1 MICGAIYQKD
11 QLPARSNIARVM
23 RIPAAAVLCVLIAAS
38 PAAQTVDHLT
48 LVAPAAPGGGWDQ
61 TARALQHVIDTHD
74 LARIVEVQNVPGA
87 AGTIGLSQF
96 VDAQRGNGRA
106 LLVTGL
112 VMVGAT
118 LWNDSPVSVNQATPI
133 ARLTGEFEVI
143 AVPASSRL
151 GDLRALINEFRR
163 RPEAFAWGGGS
174 AGGTDHILAG
184 LVAEAAGVDPRRVN
198 YVAFSGGGEA
208 VAALIGGHVAAG
220 ISGYSEFAA
229 HIASGRLRALAISSP
244 SRLPG
249 IEVPTIREGGLD
261 VEMSNWRG
269 LLAPAGLGDAD
280 RSALAGLVRSAVR
293 TDDWRRLLAARE
305 WNDQYLEGEAFA
317 AFLRSEQTRYA
328 PIVAR
333 LRGPAGSEPITVGRR
348 IVPATVLA
356 GGAMILLLLVTR
368 RLRPPAAAPMRIVS
382 GEVLSVCMALAAFL
396 LLLGLIGFVGASTAM
411 FIIVARAFGRL
422 RSDGTTAA
430 SQSYVTVL
438 IAAPAFC
445 LLVYFAFTRGLDL
458 PLPEA
463 RLWSW
468 MR

>member
-1 MICGAIYQKD
+1 MT
-11 QLPARSNIARVM
+11 
-23 RIPAAAVLCVLIAAS
+23 RIRAAVLLCALVAAR
-38 PAAQTVDHLT
+38 PAAQTADHLT
-48 LVAPAAPGGGWDQ
+48 IVAPAAPGGGWDQ
-61 TARALQHVIDTHD
+61 TARALQDVMDDHR
-74 LARIVEVQNVPGA
+74 LARVVEVQNVPGA

-96 VDAQRGNGRA
+96 TDARRGDGRA

-133 ARLTGEFEVI
+133 ARLTGEYEVI
-143 AVPASSRL
+143 AVPAASPL
-151 GDLRALINEFRR
+151 GDLQALVGEFRR
-163 RPEAFAWGGGS
+163 RPEAFAWAGGS

-184 LVAEAAGVDPRRVN
+184 LVAEAAGVNPRRVN

-249 IEVPTIREGGLD
+249 VEIPTMREGGLN

-269 LLAPAGLGDAD
+269 LLAPAGISDAD
-280 RSALAGLVRSAVR
+280 RAALTAMVRTAVR
-293 TDDWRRLLAARE
+293 TDHWRRLLAARE
-305 WNDQYLEGEAFA
+305 WNDQYLEGEDFA
-317 AFLRSEQTRYA
+317 AFLRAEQSRYA
-328 PIVAR
+328 PVVAR
-333 LRGPAGSEPITVGRR
+333 LRGPAGSDSITLGRR
-348 IVPATVLA
+348 ILPATVLI
-356 GGAMILLLLVTR
+356 GGVVIVLLLVLR
-368 RLRPPAAAPMRIVS
+368 RLRGRVAAPRLAVP
-382 GEVLSVCMALAAFL
+382 GEVLSVSMALVAFL
-396 LLLGLIGFVGASTAM
+396 LLLVPIGFVGASTAM
-411 FIIVARAFGRL
+411 FIMVARAFSRL
-422 RSDGTTAA
+422 RSDGTTPDSRKPSMA
-430 SQSYVTVL
+430 VL
-438 IAAPAFC
+438 IVAPAFC

-463 RLWSW
+463 RLWSLMRRMPW

>member
-1 MICGAIYQKD
+1 
-11 QLPARSNIARVM
+11 VT
-23 RIPAAAVLCVLIAAS
+23 RILAAAALCALLAAN
-38 PAAQTVDHLT
+38 PAAQAIDHLT
-48 LVAPAAPGGGWDQ
+48 IVAPAAPGGGWDQ
-61 TARALQHVIDTHD
+61 TARALQHVVDVHH
-74 LARIVEVQNVPGA
+74 LARVAEVQNVPGA

-96 VDAQRGNGRA
+96 VDAQRGNGRM

-143 AVPASSRL
+143 AVPASSPL
-151 GDLRALINEFRR
+151 GDLRALIAEFRR

-269 LLAPAGLGDAD
+269 LLAPAGLGDAA
-280 RSALAGLVRSAVR
+280 RSTLAGLVRTAVR

-305 WNDQYLEGEAFA
+305 WNDQYLEGEDFA

-333 LRGPAGSEPITVGRR
+333 LRGPAGSEPITAGRR

-356 GGAMILLLLVTR
+356 GGGMILLLLVTR
-368 RLRPPAAAPMRIVS
+368 RRRAPESTPGRIVS

-396 LLLGLIGFVGASTAM
+396 LLLGPIGFVGASTAM

-430 SQSYVTVL
+430 AKSHMTVL
-438 IAAPAFC
+438 IVAPAFC

>member
-1 MICGAIYQKD
+1 
-11 QLPARSNIARVM
+11 VT
-23 RIPAAAVLCVLIAAS
+23 RILAAAALCALLAAN
-38 PAAQTVDHLT
+38 PAAQAIDHLT
-48 LVAPAAPGGGWDQ
+48 IVAPAAPGGGWDQ
-61 TARALQHVIDTHD
+61 TARALQHVVDVHH
-74 LARIVEVQNVPGA
+74 LARVAEVQNVPGA

-96 VDAQRGNGRA
+96 VDAQRGNGRT

-229 HIASGRLRALAISSP
+229 HIASGRLRALAVSSP

-249 IEVPTIREGGLD
+249 IEVPTAKDEPNEVFWRTAVGKSFMLRRWSRAWTPI
-261 VEMSNWRG
+261 VE
-269 LLAPAGLGDAD
+269 
-280 RSALAGLVRSAVR
+280 
-293 TDDWRRLLAARE
+293 LLAARE
-305 WNDQYLEGEAFA
+305 I
-317 AFLRSEQTRYA
+317 QTGAEYEWDALPQLQISLSTRQH
-328 PIVAR
+328 
-333 LRGPAGSEPITVGRR
+333 
-348 IVPATVLA
+348 VL
-356 GGAMILLLLVTR
+356 VN
-368 RLRPPAAAPMRIVS
+368 
-382 GEVLSVCMALAAFL
+382 
-396 LLLGLIGFVGASTAM
+396 VGARVPLTQ
-411 FIIVARAFGRL
+411 RAERRTSVMAYLLWDWF
-422 RSDGTTAA
+422 DGGFL
-430 SQSYVTVL
+430 S
-438 IAAPAFC
+438 
-445 LLVYFAFTRGLDL
+445 G
-458 PLPEA
+458 
-463 RLWSW
+463 W
-468 MR
+468 

>member
-1 MICGAIYQKD
+1 MT
-11 QLPARSNIARVM
+11 
-23 RIPAAAVLCVLIAAS
+23 RIHAAAVLCALLAAS
-38 PAAQTVDHLT
+38 PAAQTIDHLT
-48 LVAPAAPGGGWDQ
+48 IVAPAAPGGGWDQ
-61 TARALQHVIDTHD
+61 TARALQHVVDAHH
-74 LARIVEVQNVPGA
+74 LARVVEVQNVPGA

-96 VDAQRGNGRA
+96 ADAQRGNGRA

-133 ARLTGEFEVI
+133 ARLTGEYEVI
-143 AVPASSRL
+143 AVPASSPL
-151 GDLRALINEFRR
+151 GDLRALIDEFRR

-244 SRLPG
+244 VSTARYRGSHHSRG
-249 IEVPTIREGGLD
+249 RARRRD
-261 VEMSNWRG
+261 VELARPARASRHRRRRPRG
-269 LLAPAGLGDAD
+269 AGGARPRGGPDRRLAPAARGARVERSVSGRRGL
-280 RSALAGLVRSAVR
+280 
-293 TDDWRRLLAARE
+293 RRLSARPSRPAMRRSWRVCAARR
-305 WNDQYLEGEAFA
+305 A
-317 AFLRSEQTRYA
+317 ANPSL
-328 PIVAR
+328 
-333 LRGPAGSEPITVGRR
+333 VGRR

-368 RLRPPAAAPMRIVS
+368 RLRAREAAPGGLPRAKCFRS
-382 GEVLSVCMALAAFL
+382 CTALAAFL
-396 LLLGLIGFVGASTAM
+396 LLLAPLGFVGASTAM

-422 RSDGTTAA
+422 RSDGTPAA
-430 SQSYVTVL
+430 SPRPYVTVL
-438 IAAPAFC
+438 IVAPAFC

>member
-1 MICGAIYQKD
+1 
-11 QLPARSNIARVM
+11 M
-23 RIPAAAVLCVLIAAS
+23 RIHAAAVFCALLAAS
-38 PAAQTVDHLT
+38 PAAQTIDHLT
-48 LVAPAAPGGGWDQ
+48 IVAPAAPGGGWDQ
-61 TARALQHVIDTHD
+61 TARALQQVIDAHH

-96 VDAQRGNGRA
+96 ADAQRGNGRA

-133 ARLTGEFEVI
+133 ARLTGEYEVI
-143 AVPASSRL
+143 AVPAASPL
-151 GDLRALINEFRR
+151 GDMRALIDEFRR

-220 ISGYSEFAA
+220 ISGYGEFAA

-249 IEVPTIREGGLD
+249 VDVPTIREGGLD
-261 VEMSNWRG
+261 VELSNWRG
-269 LLAPAGLGDAD
+269 LLAPAGIADAD
-280 RSALAGLVRSAVR
+280 RATLTALVRAAVQ
-293 TDDWRRLLAARE
+293 TDDWRRLLAARD
-305 WNDQYLEGEAFA
+305 WNDQYVEGEEFA
-317 AFLRSEQTRYA
+317 TFLRSEQSRYA
-328 PIVAR
+328 AVVAR
-333 LRGPAGSEPITVGRR
+333 LRGPAPSEPITVGRR
-348 IVPATVLA
+348 IVPVTILA
-356 GGAMILLLLVTR
+356 GGAAILLMLVVRRFRTR
-368 RLRPPAAAPMRIVS
+368 ALVPTPEPSR
-382 GEVLSVCMALAAFL
+382 EVLSVCAALAAFL
-396 LLLGLIGFVGASTAM
+396 LLLAPIGFVGASTAM
-411 FIIVARAFGRL
+411 FVMVARAFD
-422 RSDGTTAA
+422 RSRSAA
-430 SQSYVTVL
+430 TSAGPSRRPAAVL
-438 IAAPAFC
+438 IVAAAFS
-445 LLVYFAFTRGLDL
+445 LLVYLAFTRGLDL